1 MECHSWWQCKWN
13 HTKYRLYPATN
24 LSSWKPL
31 CLPFQ
36 DVYKTGGVVWSL
48 WAEGNYCSQTQYSGC
63 LSPGNVTTVV
73 KCVEMHHEALSEAIL
88 EGAVHQNVCSG
99 NCCQWERRR
108 VGGVL
113 SCDWKQPSS
122 TAPLPMTILNHS
134 GQIITGS
141 APLLDSNTAPQLTAC
156 KLAEGKTTHQ
166 HFWTK
171 LEGSPWF
178 QDAGTVAIG
187 KVPSN
192 SVCLDASLT
201 LLQKGAGARKVTN
214 YAQAK
219 HHP

>member
-24 LSSWKPL
+24 LSNWKPL

-99 NCCQWERRR
+99 NCCQWQRRR

-113 SCDWKQPSS
+113 SCDGSS
-122 TAPLPMTILNHS
+122 HLPRPHCSWLSWTIQGKSLQALPLYWTLTQLHS
-134 GQIITGS
+134 S
-141 APLLDSNTAPQLTAC
+141 LP
-156 KLAEGKTTHQ
+156 
-166 HFWTK
+166 
-171 LEGSPWF
+171 
-178 QDAGTVAIG
+178 
-187 KVPSN
+187 
-192 SVCLDASLT
+192 ASL
-201 LLQKGAGARKVTN
+201 LKGRQLINISEQSWKAVLGSRKLVQLPSVR
-214 YAQAK
+214 YPAILCV
-219 HHP
+219 